1 MRACWPGLAAAIA
14 LALGAAAQAPV
25 EVSFYYPVAVGGPI
39 TKIIDG
45 LAADF
50 EKENPGIKVKPIYSG
65 TYQDSIT
72 KALTA
77 VKSGEPPVT
86 SILLST
92 DMFTL
97 IDEDA
102 IVPFDDL
109 IKTPDDQAWLKSFY
123 PAFMENSQTGGKTWG
138 IPFQRSTIVLY
149 WNKEMFKEAG
159 LDPNR
164 PPATWKEMVEY
175 AQKLTKRDAS
185 GKVTQWGVQI
195 PSSGFP
201 YWLFQG
207 LAIENGVNLMN
218 AAGTETYY
226 DKPEVIEAL
235 QYWVDLVN
243 KYKVHPEGIVEWGT
257 TPKDF
262 FEKKVAMM
270 WTTTGNLTNVK
281 NNAKFDFGVAMLPAG
296 KQRGSPTGGGNFY
309 LFKKTH
315 AGAARG
321 GVQVH
326 QVGDHAA
333 ARGAMGHRHR
343 LRRGARRRVGHAG
356 DEEVRRGLPAGR
368 GRARPAAVREGRAV
382 DARQPARDQGAERRP
397 AGGADRHQDAGAGDE
412 GRAARGGAAAAA
424 VQEVDGRP
432 TAALRRGGADDA
444 HDAMA
449 LRLAAAA
456 AGGGAARA
464 LHALPGGRDALA
476 QLPLDAE
483 GQPRPAVFV
492 GLDNYRQLVDD
503 PIFWQALVEQ
513 PLVRARHDSGVDR
526 ARAADGGVGQ
536 RPHRGPRLPA
546 PRVLHADGAADDRGR
561 QHLALLLHAGVRPA
575 RAGRSAPFGAGTPQL
590 ARQQEHGARAA

>member
-1 MRACWPGLAAAIA
+1 MMRRFRLWA
-14 LALGAAAQAPV
+14 LAVVAALAPALATAQV
-25 EVSFYYPVAVGGPI
+25 EVPFYYPVAVGGPI

-50 EKENPGIKVKPIYSG
+50 EKENPGIKLKPIYTG

-109 IKTPDDQAWLKSFY
+109 IKTPEDQAWLKSFY

-149 WNKEMFKEAG
+149 YNKELFKEAG

-164 PPATWKEMVEY
+164 PPQNWREQVEY

-185 GKVTQWGVQI
+185 GNVTQWGIQI

-201 YWLFQG
+201 YWLFQA
-207 LAIENGVNLMN
+207 LAIQAGTNLMN
-218 AAGTETYY
+218 QAGTQTYY
-226 DKPEVIEAL
+226 DRPEVIEGL
-235 QYWVDLVN
+235 TYWVDMV
-243 KYKVHPEGIVEWGT
+243 KKAKVHPEGIVEWGT

-309 LFKKTH
+309 LFKKSTPAQREAAFKFIKWVTTPARAAQWGIDTGYVAVRADAWDTPAMKTYV
-315 AGAARG
+315 AGFP
-321 GVQVH
+321 
-326 QVGDHAA
+326 AA
-333 ARGAMGHRHR
+333 A
-343 LRRGARRRVGHAG
+343 V
-356 DEEVRRGLPAGR
+356 
-368 GRARPAAVREGRAV
+368 
-382 DARQPARDQGAERRP
+382 ARDQLPFAKAELSTHDNQRVTKALNDGLQAALTGTKTPEVAMKDAQREAERL
-397 AGGADRHQDAGAGDE
+397 
-412 GRAARGGAAAAA
+412 
-424 VQEVDGRP
+424 
-432 TAALRRGGADDA
+432 LRS
-444 HDAMA
+444 
-449 LRLAAAA
+449 
-456 AGGGAARA
+456 
-464 LHALPGGRDALA
+464 
-476 QLPLDAE
+476 
-483 GQPRPAVFV
+483 
-492 GLDNYRQLVDD
+492 YK
-503 PIFWQALVEQ
+503 
-513 PLVRARHDSGVDR
+513 
-526 ARAADGGVGQ
+526 
-536 RPHRGPRLPA
+536 
-546 PRVLHADGAADDRGR
+546 
-561 QHLALLLHAGVRPA
+561 
-575 RAGRSAPFGAGTPQL
+575 
-590 ARQQEHGARAA
+590 